1 MISLKI
7 NREDLLSILQ
17 KYKSLIYLNG
27 LKLANQ
33 EVLIFEIRKNKCYV
47 SVTGV
52 EKEVNAKIEGIGIFS
67 VNFIKFLRY
76 IQNLKHEELSINVD
90 KKKLKILKSSF
101 PIIYFESLINRKLN
115 LPVNYNLRQL
125 LAVKKFYSF
134 YSKDEM
140 ELWNIDNKII
150 IVEELLIKDIE
161 KIYSILK
168 RYNIN
173 IKEVRDVVEKE
184 VYRHHVDLTFKYLR
198 KIHKKHKQNGYIN

>member
-76 IQNLKHEELSINVD
+76 IQNFPKSPIWSIF
-90 KKKLKILKSSF
+90 S
-101 PIIYFESLINRKLN
+101 R
-115 LPVNYNLRQL
+115 
-125 LAVKKFYSF
+125 
-134 YSKDEM
+134 
-140 ELWNIDNKII
+140 
-150 IVEELLIKDIE
+150 
-161 KIYSILK
+161 
-168 RYNIN
+168 
-173 IKEVRDVVEKE
+173 
-184 VYRHHVDLTFKYLR
+184 
-198 KIHKKHKQNGYIN
+198 